1 MNAPTVLD
9 GAVVLGL
16 LAGIRAWATASP
28 LVSALCL
35 LADLSLVAVDL
46 LALVVLLAR
55 DGWRA

>member
-1 MNAPTVLD
+1 MSAPTVLD

-28 LVSALCL
+28 LASALCL

-46 LALVVLLAR
+46 LALAVLLGR
-55 DGWRA
+55 NWGRA

>member
-1 MNAPTVLD
+1 MSAPTVLD

-16 LAGIRAWATASP
+16 LGGVVAWAGAAPFASM
-28 LVSALCL
+28 LCL

-46 LALVVLLAR
+46 LALAVVLGR